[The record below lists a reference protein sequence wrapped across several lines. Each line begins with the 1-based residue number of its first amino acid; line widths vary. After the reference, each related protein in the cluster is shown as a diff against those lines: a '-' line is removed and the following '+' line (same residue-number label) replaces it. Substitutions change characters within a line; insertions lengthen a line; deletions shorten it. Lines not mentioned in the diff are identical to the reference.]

1 MDEQGEKLQAQI
13 SQIVERIAEMRSDHR
28 AILHRLQ
35 AVEEN
40 AKRLSELQLTLQRQG
55 DSIGQVCE
63 RLDSQ
68 NASLSSVSGR
78 VTEIEK
84 EPGERWK
91 KIGFELIKYIVLAAA
106 GAAIGFLMK

>member
-40 AKRLSELQLTLQRQG
+40 AKR
-55 DSIGQVCE
+55 
-63 RLDSQ
+63 
-68 NASLSSVSGR
+68 